1 MDNSEMAAPEID
13 LPEDED
19 GESLLDR
26 RDPSP
31 ENQFRR
37 SIYSVPVT
45 VTVSIGQKRLSVA
58 EILSLKPDSVVAL
71 TSRIED
77 PVTLS
82 VDNKLIAKG
91 ELIETEEGEL
101 GVKIT
106 EIAEE
111 ADAENG

>member
-1 MDNSEMAAPEID
+1 MAEPEASQKESEI
-13 LPEDED
+13 
-19 GESLLDR
+19 LDR

-31 ENQFRR
+31 ENQLRR
-37 SIYSVPVT
+37 SIYSVPVS

-58 EILSLKPDSVVAL
+58 EILELGPDSVVAL

-77 PVTLS
+77 PVSLT

-91 ELIETEEGEL
+91 ELIEIDEGGL

-106 EIAEE
+106 EIVEE
-111 ADAENG
+111 DDD